1 MDCQTTS
8 DLWSHETMMG
18 TFVLKAIVDRKVY
31 GLLNNFRRMI
41 SRNYYENICLKAII
55 DRKVD

>member
-1 MDCQTTS
+1 MDCQTAS

-31 GLLNNFRRMI
+31 GLLNNFRLMI
-41 SRNYYENICLKAII
+41 SRNYDQNICLKAII